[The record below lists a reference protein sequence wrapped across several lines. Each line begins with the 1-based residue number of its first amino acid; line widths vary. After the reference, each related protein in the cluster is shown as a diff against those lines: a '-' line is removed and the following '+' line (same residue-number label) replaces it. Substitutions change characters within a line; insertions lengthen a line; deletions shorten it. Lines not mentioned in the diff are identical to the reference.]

1 MHNEGRKQAVDTAQ
15 QVLAIAL
22 QKKWVK
28 ILHECWRISDLVIHE
43 KAFDNGSYHSSR
55 LECNSS

>member
-1 MHNEGRKQAVDTAQ
+1 
-15 QVLAIAL
+15 VLARAPPEEMS
-22 QKKWVK
+22 K
-28 ILHECWRISDLVIHE
+28 ILHECWCISDLVIHE